1 MLLPHDGCVLC
12 DLAAARTGSSRAESR
27 AQAGSTYQRSTHSD
41 TVSVVTDFDLDGMF
55 VEPRPGEDAWE
66 AFMELALE
74 RIGGER
80 SSGLSNRQIGDLE
93 GVLGCQLPFEIGLM
107 LVMAVPSAEPWRQW
121 SDPVADWSA
130 WNEHLVAGFAFGIEH
145 NDVWSIDW
153 GPKPATLTGQIDALR
168 EQLDAAPAL
177 FPIYGNH
184 VVPLTAAEDQA
195 NSDGNPI
202 MLIEG
207 STVALLGD
215 DLAAW
220 MHGQFEVPL
229 PMWPAEARAFPF
241 WSALVD

>member
-1 MLLPHDGCVLC
+1 
-12 DLAAARTGSSRAESR
+12 
-27 AQAGSTYQRSTHSD
+27 
-41 TVSVVTDFDLDGMF
+41 
-55 VEPRPGEDAWE
+55 
-66 AFMELALE
+66 
-74 RIGGER
+74 
-80 SSGLSNRQIGDLE
+80 
-93 GVLGCQLPFEIGLM
+93 
-107 LVMAVPSAEPWRQW
+107 
-121 SDPVADWSA
+121 
-130 WNEHLVAGFAFGIEH
+130 
-145 NDVWSIDW
+145 
-153 GPKPATLTGQIDALR
+153 
-168 EQLDAAPAL
+168 L